1 MIKTKEIS
9 HFSPRQ
15 RRAIADSFAI
25 NAKTTENTL
34 KRLGI
39 NGFSR
44 RNIAAMLGKSA
55 GMDALTPGLITQ
67 PSIPTAVQ
75 FLQNWIPEVV
85 RTVTATRDIDDIVGQ
100 TVAGTWIDEQVVQ
113 PVLERTGQA
122 VPYSDYGDGHN
133 ASWSMNLVARNIVR
147 FEEDLTVGQLE
158 EGRSAAM
165 RISSA
170 AEKREA
176 AAESLEIAR
185 NEIGFL
191 GYSDGENRIY
201 GLLNDPNLS
210 AYVTATN
217 NAAGTST
224 NWEDKTYLEIQADI
238 LLAISTLQT
247 NCKGRYNPKR
257 DRAIFAVSLAVE
269 QWLNKSNE
277 FGKTVA
283 QWLAETY
290 PQIEVKTSVYFDG
303 ANGGANVAYLFAEQ
317 IGGSRTIDQYVQD
330 TVRFLGVE
338 NKGKSYIEY
347 YSNATAGVMVRV
359 PIGVFRMTG
368 I

>member
-1 MIKTKEIS
+1 MNKTKEIS

-15 RRAIADSFAI
+15 CRKLAEDFAI
-25 NAKTTENTL
+25 KAKTGDRTL
-34 KRLGI
+34 SMLGI

-44 RNIAAMLGKSA
+44 DKIAAMIGRNPA
-55 GMDALTPGLITQ
+55 MDALTPATITQ
-67 PSIPTAVQ
+67 ASVPTAAQ
-75 FLQNWIPEVV
+75 FLRNWISEVV
-85 RTVTATRDIDDIVGQ
+85 RVVTAVRDIDDIVGK
-100 TVAGTWIDEQVVQ
+100 TVAGTWIDEQIVQ

-122 VPYSDYGDGHN
+122 VPYSDIGDGHN
-133 ASWSMNLVARNIVR
+133 ASWNVNLETRNIAR

-165 RISSA
+165 RINSA

-191 GYSDGENRIY
+191 GYADGESKIY
-201 GLLNDPNLS
+201 GLLNDPNLPDYVS
-210 AYVTATN
+210 ATI

-224 NWEDKTYLEIQADI
+224 HWEDKTYMEIQADL
-238 LLAISTLQT
+238 LLAISTLQK

-257 DRAIFAVSLAVE
+257 DRATLAVALGAE

-303 ANGGANVAYLFAEQ
+303 ANGGANVAYLFAEE
-317 IGGSRTIDQYVQD
+317 IGGSRTIEQYVQD
-330 TVRFLGVE
+330 TLRFLGTE
-338 NKGKSYIEY
+338 NKGKVFIEY

-359 PIGVFRMTG
+359 PVGVFRLTG